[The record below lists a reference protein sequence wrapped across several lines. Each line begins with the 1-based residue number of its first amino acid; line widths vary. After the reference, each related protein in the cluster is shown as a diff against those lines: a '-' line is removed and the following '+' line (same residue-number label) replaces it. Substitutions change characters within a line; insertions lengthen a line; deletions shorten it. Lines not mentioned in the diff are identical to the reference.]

1 METRALDYV
10 RYADD
15 FVALCD
21 SEAEARKAA
30 DALEA
35 FLERELKLSV
45 KPTKTTF
52 VSVEEGFEF
61 LGFSFR
67 GPAVRI
73 PEARLD
79 ESRLSLRALLQAGMP
94 TAESLRFLDAYVRGF
109 RNYFDLSSAVTT
121 EALRA
126 LEMERVD
133 LLRKWATG
141 RRLDTS
147 LVLAQ
152 TERFVVE
159 EQPARAPGAYGEERT
174 NTDNE
179 YALPPRPAPA
189 QVTSLASVD
198 RRSPAVLER
207 AGHRPAAVNA
217 AGHISIFG
225 YGAVASLEQDRMV
238 LRRKRNVVFEAPI
251 EAMRTL
257 QVDSYGI
264 VVTTPLL
271 ERLAEY
277 DVPLL
282 FARHGERPWAVLRP
296 LTARGS
302 GDLLGSQVAAR
313 SGPLAILVAQELI
326 GAKLANQERLLR
338 YYAKYSRRRTAPEG
352 VLLREGADCIVSLSQ
367 GLPQVDNGDVDA
379 ARRKV
384 FSVEGRA
391 GAAYWSALRAVLSS
405 DFKRVGRGAVDPI
418 NAALN
423 YGYGILYAAVW
434 GAIGRAGLEPGI
446 GMLHASPG
454 DRGALVFDL
463 VEPFRVPVVDR
474 PVIGLIS
481 RGKVLKLNTDGHL
494 TAGARRHVAAAV
506 GQALDRKVPWDGSEQ
521 SLAGHIE
528 EHARS
533 LAVWLQGG
541 EPLRALRI
549 RW

>member
-1 METRALDYV
+1 MLLTLQG
-10 RYADD
+10 
-15 FVALCD
+15 LCP
-21 SEAEARKAA
+21 RHP
-30 DALEA
+30 
-35 FLERELKLSV
+35 FRESS
-45 KPTKTTF
+45 PQGHKTI
-52 VSVEEGFEF
+52 
-61 LGFSFR
+61 FS
-67 GPAVRI
+67 GAN
-73 PEARLD
+73 
-79 ESRLSLRALLQAGMP
+79 LRP
-94 TAESLRFLDAYVRGF
+94 
-109 RNYFDLSSAVTT
+109 SAV
-121 EALRA
+121 
-126 LEMERVD
+126 
-133 LLRKWATG
+133 
-141 RRLDTS
+141 
-147 LVLAQ
+147 LA
-152 TERFVVE
+152 
-159 EQPARAPGAYGEERT
+159 
-174 NTDNE
+174 
-179 YALPPRPAPA
+179 
-189 QVTSLASVD
+189 
-198 RRSPAVLER
+198 R

-217 AGHISIFG
+217 AGHIGIFG

-271 ERLAEY
+271 ERLAEH

-296 LTARGS
+296 LTARGP

-313 SGPLAILVAQELI
+313 GGPLAILVAQELI

-338 YYAKYSRRRTAPEG
+338 YYAKYSRRRMTPAG
-352 VLLREGADCIVSLSQ
+352 ILLCEGAESIASLSEA
-367 GLPQVDNGDVDA
+367 LSEVENEDIEA

-384 FSVEGRA
+384 FSVEGRS
-391 GAAYWSALRAVLSS
+391 GAAYWSALRAVLKE
-405 DFKRVGRGAVDPI
+405 DFRRIGRGAIDPI

-454 DRGALVFDL
+454 DRGALAFDL

-474 PVIGLIS
+474 PVIGLVS
-481 RGKVLKLNTDGHL
+481 RGKVLKLNTDRHL

-541 EPLRALRI
+541 QPLRALRI